1 MSIEQNKR
9 ASGVKIAVGYLSHML
24 ITLFNALMD
33 EHPEYRKYIPILTE
47 ETVRSVIAK
56 IGMRI
61 KTQAVVDIVMGRYD
75 LIKK

>member
-1 MSIEQNKR
+1 
-9 ASGVKIAVGYLSHML
+9 
-24 ITLFNALMD
+24 MD

-61 KTQAVVDIVMGRYD
+61 KTQAVVDIVMGRYG